1 MDEVSVL
8 EIVRGLMNDSMKS
21 QRLQLLQLLANK
33 LAESTEPLTADECK
47 AVFAVGCLKVQG
59 ETEGSL
65 IHLGLTILANATI
78 NEDNA
83 EAFVEFIKKSDK
95 YGSHF
100 KSFANTFLDHN
111 PQVEFDN
118 EQVTDWSSV
127 DPWQCM
133 GSVFCNLCQAEEG
146 RVMILRQ
153 SNRYMVRMLDQ
164 IRSKNVVRRRG
175 VVGCVRTCLFDKDIH
190 WWMVVDAGCVDH
202 LVLPLITP
210 TPFTD
215 VEKKGMN
222 PILWMQAER
231 PEKIVEPDHDL
242 LTLLLECVQL
252 LCQRRGLREELRK
265 RRVYIMIKNL
275 DLQVEDEKQSE
286 IIYQIVDLLMGDE
299 DPRTKIDKYG
309 EDATAEDHDIEA
321 SALVPNSA
329 PSSGLAIESA
339 PASALESAPAP
350 LSAPAPASAPAS
362 ESVSEPESTPASISM
377 PESAQSQQD
386 S

>member
-8 EIVRGLMNDSMKS
+8 EIVRGLMNDSMKT
-21 QRLQLLQLLANK
+21 QRLPLLQLLANK
-33 LAESTEPLTADECK
+33 LAESTAPLTADECK
-47 AVFAVGCLKVQG
+47 AVFAVGLLKVQG

-78 NEDNA
+78 NEANA
-83 EAFVEFIKKSDK
+83 AAFLEFIKKSEK
-95 YGSHF
+95 YNNHF
-100 KSFANTFLDHN
+100 KNFANTFLDHN
-111 PQVEFDN
+111 PQLEFDN
-118 EQVTDWSSV
+118 EFTDWSSV

-133 GSVFCNLCQAEEG
+133 ASVFCNLCQAEEG

-153 SNRYMVRMLDQ
+153 SNTYMVRLLGQ

-190 WWMVVDAGCVDH
+190 WWMVVDANCVDH
-202 LVLPLITP
+202 LVLPLVPP

-215 VEKKGMN
+215 VEKTGMH
-222 PILWMQAER
+222 PVLWMQAER
-231 PEKIVEPDHDL
+231 PEKVIEPDYEL

-265 RRVYIMIKNL
+265 RRVYIVVKNL
-275 DLQVEDEKQSE
+275 DLVVEDEKQSE
-286 IIYQIVDLLMGDE
+286 IIYAIVDLLMGDE

-309 EDATAEDHDIEA
+309 EASTAEDHDLDEEPSA
-321 SALVPNSA
+321 SALVP
-329 PSSGLAIESA
+329 
-339 PASALESAPAP
+339 ASASKSPEPES
-350 LSAPAPASAPAS
+350 AS
-362 ESVSEPESTPASISM
+362 ESAFASVM
-377 PESAQSQQD
+377 D